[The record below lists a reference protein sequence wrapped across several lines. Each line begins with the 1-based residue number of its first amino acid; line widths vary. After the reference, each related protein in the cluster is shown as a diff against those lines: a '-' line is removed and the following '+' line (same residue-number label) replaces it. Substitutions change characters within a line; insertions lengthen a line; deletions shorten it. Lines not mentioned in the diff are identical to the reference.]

1 MIGVGN
7 EPRIPAI
14 VRMGDGTRYA
24 GLVSNF
30 HPGGA
35 TLRLKEIDRGG
46 SMVEIHDLDMYEV
59 HAIFFVRELGL
70 MRSHRKVEPTS
81 VTVQQGSV
89 VRIQFEW
96 GEVMEGV
103 IDGPIG
109 RRPGFFLKP
118 TIRTG
123 NLVAIYVSRQAV
135 ARIEASRP
143 AAIEP
148 SRPAAAV

>member
-1 MIGVGN
+1 MIRVGN
-7 EPRIPAI
+7 EPRIPAVI
-14 VRMGDGTRYA
+14 RMGDGRRYA

-70 MRSHRKVEPTS
+70 MRSHRKSDPQEPAGPSGT
-81 VTVQQGSV
+81 V

-96 GEVMEGV
+96 GEIMEGM
-103 IDGPIG
+103 IDGPLG

-118 TIRTG
+118 ITRTS
-123 NLVAIYVSRQAV
+123 NLIAVYVSRQAI
-135 ARIEASRP
+135 ARIDGAPMTATAGR
-143 AAIEP
+143 
-148 SRPAAAV
+148 

>member
-14 VRMGDGTRYA
+14 VRMGNGTRYA

-70 MRSHRKVEPTS
+70 MRSHRKSDPEGGAVPRGTL
-81 VTVQQGSV
+81 
-89 VRIQFEW
+89 VRVQFEW

-103 IDGPIG
+103 MDAPLGK
-109 RRPGFFLKP
+109 RPGFFLKP
-118 TIRTG
+118 TLRTG
-123 NLVAIYVSRQAV
+123 NLIAIYVSRQAV
-135 ARIEASRP
+135 AKVEAATRT
-143 AAIEP
+143 AT
-148 SRPAAAV
+148 V

>member
-1 MIGVGN
+1 MGN

-70 MRSHRKVEPTS
+70 LRNHRKSDPKDEAVS
-81 VTVQQGSV
+81 QGNV
-89 VRIQFEW
+89 VRVHFEW
-96 GEVMEGV
+96 GEAMEGV

-109 RRPGFFLKP
+109 KRPGFFLKP
-118 TIRTG
+118 TVRTG

-135 ARIEASRP
+135 ARIEAGPS
-143 AAIEP
+143 AAT
-148 SRPAAAV
+148 V

>member
-7 EPRIPAI
+7 EPRIPAVI
-14 VRMGDGTRYA
+14 RMGDGTRFA

-30 HPGGA
+30 HPGRA

-70 MRSHRKVEPTS
+70 MRSHRKPDPQEPALRPGA
-81 VTVQQGSV
+81 Q
-89 VRIQFEW
+89 VRVLFEW
-96 GEVMEGV
+96 GESMEGV
-103 IDGPIG
+103 IDAPIG

-118 TIRTG
+118 TTRTG
-123 NLVAIYVSRQAV
+123 NLIAVYVSRQAV
-135 ARIEASRP
+135 ARIEAAP
-143 AAIEP
+143 VTATA
-148 SRPAAAV
+148 

>member
-7 EPRIPAI
+7 EPRIPAV

-24 GLVSNF
+24 GLISNF

-70 MRSHRKVEPTS
+70 MRSHRKSDPQEATMPA
-81 VTVQQGSV
+81 GSQ
-89 VRIQFEW
+89 VRVLFEW
-96 GEVMEGV
+96 GEAMEGV

-109 RRPGFFLKP
+109 RRSGFFLKP
-118 TIRTG
+118 TVRTG
-123 NLVAIYVSRQAV
+123 NLIAVYVSRQAI
-135 ARIEASRP
+135 ARIEALRMT
-143 AAIEP
+143 AMA
-148 SRPAAAV
+148 

>member
-1 MIGVGN
+1 MIGMGS

-14 VRMGDGTRYA
+14 VKMGDGTRYA

-70 MRSHRKVEPTS
+70 MRSHRKSDPGEAPVP
-81 VTVQQGSV
+81 QGTL
-89 VRIQFEW
+89 VRVQFEW
-96 GEVMEGV
+96 GETMEGV
-103 IDGPIG
+103 LDGPIG

-118 TIRTG
+118 TARTG
-123 NLVAIYVSRQAV
+123 NLVAVYVSRQAV
-135 ARIEASRP
+135 SRIEVAQ
-143 AAIEP
+143 ET
-148 SRPAAAV
+148 AVS

>member
-1 MIGVGN
+1 MIGVHS

-14 VRMGDGTRYA
+14 VKMGNGQRYA

-70 MRSHRKVEPTS
+70 LRSHRKADPEDAATPPGTP
-81 VTVQQGSV
+81 
-89 VRIQFEW
+89 VRVQFEW
-96 GEVMEGV
+96 GEVIEGV
-103 IDGPIG
+103 LDGPIG

-123 NLVAIYVSRQAV
+123 NLIAVYVSRQAV
-135 ARIEASRP
+135 SRIEA
-143 AAIEP
+143 AQG
-148 SRPAAAV
+148 AAVS

>member
-1 MIGVGN
+1 MGN
-7 EPRIPAI
+7 
-14 VRMGDGTRYA
+14 GTRYA

-70 MRSHRKVEPTS
+70 MRSHRKGDPQHEVVPRGT
-81 VTVQQGSV
+81 V

-135 ARIEASRP
+135 ARMEASRP
-143 AAIEP
+143 AAVETG
-148 SRPAAAV
+148 RPTAAV

>member
-14 VRMGDGTRYA
+14 VRMGNGTRYA

-46 SMVEIHDLDMYEV
+46 SMIEIHDLDMYEV

-70 MRSHRKVEPTS
+70 MRSHRKSDPKKEPAPR
-81 VTVQQGSV
+81 GSL
-89 VRIQFEW
+89 VRVQFEW

-103 IDGPIG
+103 MDAPLG
-109 RRPGFFLKP
+109 RRTGFFLKP

-123 NLVAIYVSRQAV
+123 NLIAIYISRQAV
-135 ARIEASRP
+135 ARIEP
-143 AAIEP
+143 ADRGAP
-148 SRPAAAV
+148 V